1 MAIGVSI
8 HDALKEKN
16 QTRIRCSLYSTRNI
30 IQSIDMTSNFVVA
43 TLKNEKVGIPW
54 RSSGWDSVLP
64 LRGGGGGG
72 AWVQSLFGELGSRE
86 LCGTAKKIK

>member
-43 TLKNEKVGIPW
+43 TLKKEKVGIPW

-72 AWVQSLFGELGSRE
+72 PGFNPCSGN
-86 LCGTAKKIK
+86 